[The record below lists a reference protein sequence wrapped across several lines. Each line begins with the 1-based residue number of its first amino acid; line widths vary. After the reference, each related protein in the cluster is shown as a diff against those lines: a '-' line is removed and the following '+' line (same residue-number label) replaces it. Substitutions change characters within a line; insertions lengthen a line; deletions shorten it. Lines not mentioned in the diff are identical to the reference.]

1 MLLPESLEGEGFIP
15 VSIRDLCPMQP
26 VPQVKGLDAFV
37 TPKQLPSLETQI
49 ETVPSKRRFQLEQI
63 ITLLIVTFG
72 IHGLS

>member
-1 MLLPESLEGEGFIP
+1 
-15 VSIRDLCPMQP
+15 
-26 VPQVKGLDAFV
+26 VKGLDAFV

-49 ETVPSKRRFQLEQI
+49 ETVPSNRRFQLEQI